1 MKLHYYV
8 WIAGMMLLSACG
20 SEESLGSLEF
30 GTVDV
35 VGY

>member
-1 MKLHYYV
+1 MKLRYYV

-20 SEESLGSLEF
+20 SKYSAGSLEPVM
-30 GTVDV
+30 VDV

>member
-1 MKLHYYV
+1 MKLRYYI

-20 SEESLGSLEF
+20 SKESSGNLEP

>member
-1 MKLHYYV
+1 MKLRYYV

-20 SEESLGSLEF
+20 SKELAGSLEF